1 MFQYIGMNRVQV
13 FYKAGS
19 GFRRDATAQAKSL
32 LTRGSSGDN
41 VRWRLSGDADV
52 KKLQKEMTDLFNSMY
67 RRTTI
72 ERDEKGKIT
81 QFTMSKKAY
90 WDIGNRAYNLASK
103 IANSIEIF
111 DQTAYDNYATLR
123 EQAKGMKLSDAQ
135 KREIRDSLRG
145 QQRILIQKG
154 RSDAGS
160 RAEEGGYQTDDWVNT
175 DIARKLNEN
184 INVAKESI
192 WHSVHK
198 EGKNAAA
205 GYTLTIQK
213 AIFNR
218 FKKVERAAAGRRR
231 K

>member
-1 MFQYIGMNRVQV
+1 MPKG
-13 FYKAGS
+13 GS
-19 GFRRDATAQAKSL
+19 GFARDAARQAGAL
-32 LTRGSSGDN
+32 LGRGSSGDN
-41 VRWRLSGDADV
+41 VRWRLSGNADITGL
-52 KKLQKEMTDLFNSMY
+52 KKEMTDLFNSMY
-67 RRTTI
+67 RRITV
-72 ERDEKGKIT
+72 ERDEKGNIT
-81 QFTMSKKAY
+81 KFSMAKQDY
-90 WDIGNRAYNLASK
+90 WDIGNRAFSLASK
-103 IANSIEIF
+103 IANNIEIF
-111 DQTAYDNYATLR
+111 NQTAYDNYATLR

-198 EGKNAAA
+198 EGTNAAA

-218 FKKVERAAAGRRR
+218 FKKVERAAAGRR
-231 K
+231 KK